1 MLSEFFFFEADPWTV
16 FLAQGTTCLAIG
28 LLASY
33 ALRRRAARAHH
44 ALWIATLA
52 AVLMPTAYW
61 LVDRFELGVLP
72 PETVAVEALEK
83 TPPPALNDA
92 DLASVLTAEIAADV
106 STDDLLPV
114 ADPPAVDEPIVAEPE
129 VVAEAPLA
137 PVPVPVDTR
146 ITIPWRELGW
156 ACWVAVTTLLLGR
169 FLLRFILGM
178 RLVRRSV
185 PVQDARLR
193 EALNK
198 AMQRSGTDATVT
210 LRKSDHVRSP
220 IIWCW
225 SGQPVLLVH
234 DTAEHSGESIDWI
247 SIFCH
252 ELAHWK
258 RRDHLTGLLAEVL
271 TALLPWHLLLWC
283 VRRRLM
289 TLSEAV
295 CDDWVVAGGHLGVDY
310 AESLLNLSPQGQL
323 AFLPTVVGKER
334 AMKERIHRIVKDR
347 CGNPRIGTAWT
358 LAIIMLAGLITA
370 GAALAQRRPIRRPRP
385 EQREMQ
391 ELRRAV
397 LHEELEQLIDQARDL
412 EAALRNRGDERGPE
426 RQELEIRLE
435 LKHQLIQAMERRLVG
450 LERSRPPRRE
460 GRPEIEARMEELSR
474 HQDELREHAGN
485 LERELEALGDRH
497 PEARE
502 RMTMELR
509 EVHENL
515 ERMEQ
520 EKIELDRLADRPPR
534 REGRP
539 EIEIRME
546 ELNRHQDE
554 LREHAGNLERELEE
568 LGDRNPEARERMT
581 MELREVHENLE
592 RMEREKIEIDQA
604 RGRARR
610 REGRPEIDVRMDEL
624 RERAMDIE
632 AEMEKLGDRHPE
644 EHGQLRRELFRVHEQ
659 LKVLEAQNAQIE
671 RRAERREERPRQV
684 ILEVREL
691 SGHLRNLRQRN
702 KELRQELSHVD
713 DKDSARAQDLRVA
726 IDQTQGEMRDVE
738 NRLKEIAAPGREGRT
753 RRQRSGDEDAVRALD
768 ALMAQIR
775 MTEDRLHQA
784 EEADRVDAAQRLRNV
799 LEQLHQRR
807 EAMEARGDR
816 RDAPRPAREGIQ
828 GRVEELQQKVDGM
841 HDQMDEMRR
850 MLQQLLERREEVRR
864 EVEVEVR
871 R

>member
-1 MLSEFFFFEADPWTV
+1 MLSEFFFQTDPWTV
-16 FLAQGTTCLAIG
+16 FLAQGTACLAIG
-28 LLASY
+28 LIASY
-33 ALRRRAARAHH
+33 ALNRRAARAHH

-61 LVDRFELGVLP
+61 LVDRFELGLLS
-72 PETVAVEALEK
+72 PETVAVEPLDD
-83 TPPPALNDA
+83 TRPPALDDV
-92 DLASVLTAEIAADV
+92 DLASVSTAEIAVAPPVIDV
-106 STDDLLPV
+106 PETST
-114 ADPPAVDEPIVAEPE
+114 AEPE
-129 VVAEAPLA
+129 IIAEVLST
-137 PVPVPVDTR
+137 PVPVKTP
-146 ITIPWRELGW
+146 IAIPWPRIGW
-156 ACWVAVTTLLLGR
+156 AVWLAVTTLFLGR
-169 FLLRFILGM
+169 LLLRFVLGM
-178 RLVRRSV
+178 RLVRGSL
-185 PVQDARLR
+185 PVQDARLH
-193 EALNK
+193 EALNE
-198 AMQRSGTDATVT
+198 AVHRSGIDATVT
-210 LRKSDHVRSP
+210 LRKSDNVRSP

-225 SGQPVLLVH
+225 SGQPILLVH
-234 DTAEHSGESIDWI
+234 DTAEHSGESIDWTG
-247 SIFCH
+247 IFCH

-258 RRDHLTGLLAEVL
+258 RRDHLTGLLAETL
-271 TALLPWHLLLWC
+271 TALLPWHVLLWW

-310 AESLLNLSPQGQL
+310 AESLLNLSPQGQP

-358 LAIIMLAGLITA
+358 LAIVALAALITT
-370 GAALAQRRPIRRPRP
+370 GAALAQRRPAKRPRA
-385 EQREMQ
+385 EQREKQ

-397 LHEELEQLIDQARDL
+397 LHQELEQLVDQASDL
-412 EAALRNRGDERGPE
+412 EAALRERGDEPGPD
-426 RQELEIRLE
+426 RQEIEIRLE
-435 LKHQLIQAMERRLVG
+435 LKHQIIQAMERRLAG

-460 GRPEIEARMEELSR
+460 RRPEIEIRIEEVSR

-502 RMTMELR
+502 RMKMELG

-515 ERMEQ
+515 ERLER

-539 EIEIRME
+539 EMDARME

-554 LREHAGNLERELEE
+554 LREHAGNLERELAE
-568 LGDRNPEARERMT
+568 LGDRNPEARERMK

-604 RGRARR
+604 RGRVRR
-610 REGRPEIDVRMDEL
+610 REGRPETDVRMDEL
-624 RERAMDIE
+624 RERALDIE

-644 EHGQLRRELFRVHEQ
+644 EHGQLRRELLGVHEQ
-659 LKVLEAQNAQIE
+659 LKVLETQRAQRE
-671 RRAERREERPRQV
+671 RRVERREERPRQV

-702 KELRQELSHVD
+702 RELRQELSHVD

-726 IDQTQGEMRDVE
+726 IDETQEEIHDVE
-738 NRLKEIAAPGREGRT
+738 TKLKEIAAPMRER
-753 RRQRSGDEDAVRALD
+753 RVSRQRSGDGDAARALD
-768 ALMAQIR
+768 GLLAQIR

-784 EEADRVDAAQRLRNV
+784 EEADRLDAAERLRNV

-807 EAMEARGDR
+807 EAMEARVDR
-816 RDAPRPAREGIQ
+816 RDVPRPVREGIES
-828 GRVEELQQKVDGM
+828 RVEELQQKVDGM
-841 HDQMDEMRR
+841 HEQMEEMRR
-850 MLQQLLERREEVRR
+850 MLQQLVERREEVRR